1 MAIEKKTWPDR
12 IDRCKELAKMLEEIG
27 VKVGE
32 EALEFTMYA
41 GRKTVRGRDVKI
53 AAKKVLNPSLR

>member
-1 MAIEKKTWPDR
+1 
-12 IDRCKELAKMLEEIG
+12 MLEEIG

-41 GRKTVRGRDVKI
+41 GRKTVRGKDVKI